1 MKRLYIGKI
10 NISYDGYRY
19 FMNCNW
25 DKLRHLSLS
34 ICCNLL
40 DIDGNMINYRSL
52 RYICVNKWINL

>member
-25 DKLRHLSLS
+25 HKLRHLSLS
-34 ICCNLL
+34 IYYIFRKL
-40 DIDGNMINYRSL
+40 DGNFINYKSL
-52 RYICVNKWINL
+52 RYICVNKWVNL

>member
-34 ICCNLL
+34 IYY
-40 DIDGNMINYRSL
+40 IL
-52 RYICVNKWINL
+52 RN